1 MENGGPLETVVER
14 HLRRVLAPVDVVSS
28 STVKPRIAL
37 DTNLLIAALT
47 NLAGASAR
55 IVQAWR
61 DGEID
66 LVASEATIREAE
78 LVLGAGWL
86 GRMTSREAV
95 EALLQDI
102 RERAVLVGP
111 ETEVVDLPLK
121 DPGDLRMLEAA
132 LAGNAAYVVTSDRE
146 FLSHRGY
153 REVEFITP
161 QEFWRRCD
169 PTPGPS
175 T

>member
-1 MENGGPLETVVER
+1 VT
-14 HLRRVLAPVDVVSS
+14 
-28 STVKPRIAL
+28 PRIAL

-47 NLAGASAR
+47 KRTGASAR

-61 DGEID
+61 DGQIE
-66 LVASEATIREAE
+66 LVTSEATIREAE

-86 GRMTSREAV
+86 GRMTSHETV
-95 EALLQDI
+95 EALLRDL
-102 RERAVLVGP
+102 RERTILVDSDS
-111 ETEVVDLPLK
+111 EVDGLPLK
-121 DPGDLRMLEAA
+121 DPGDLHMLEAA

-153 REVEFITP
+153 GEVEFITP
-161 QEFWRRCD
+161 QEFWRWCE
-169 PTPGPS
+169 PTLRPN

>member
-1 MENGGPLETVVER
+1 M
-14 HLRRVLAPVDVVSS
+14 
-28 STVKPRIAL
+28 KPRIVL

-47 NLAGASAR
+47 RPTGGSAR

-61 DGEID
+61 KGGVE
-66 LVASEATIREAE
+66 LVTSEATIREAE

-86 GRMTSREAV
+86 ARITSRVMV
-95 EALLQDI
+95 EALLRDLH
-102 RERAVLVGP
+102 ERTTRVAP
-111 ETEVVDLPLK
+111 ETVVDDIPLK

-132 LAGNAAYVVTSDRE
+132 LAGEAHSVVTTDRE

-153 REVEFITP
+153 GSVEFITP
-161 QEFWRRCD
+161 YEFWRRYD
-169 PTPGPS
+169 VDHPAPS